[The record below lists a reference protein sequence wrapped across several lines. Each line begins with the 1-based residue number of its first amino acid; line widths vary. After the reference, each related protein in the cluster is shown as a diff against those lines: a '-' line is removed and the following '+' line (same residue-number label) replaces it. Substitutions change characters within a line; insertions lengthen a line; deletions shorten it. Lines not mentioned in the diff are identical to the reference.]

1 MYESLYNGSN
11 VSVVSSLAAAG
22 RAGAARAA
30 APTQGHMPPGGLG
43 PEDSCSELGASALD
57 SSSDGGSG
65 ATSRYA
71 VSHSTLI
78 AQLDL
83 GYL

>member
-11 VSVVSSLAAAG
+11 VSVVSSLAASA
-22 RAGAARAA
+22 RRAARAA
-30 APTQGHMPPGGLG
+30 APTQGPMPPGGVG

-71 VSHSTLI
+71 ISHSSLI